1 MLRKMVMCAALVG
14 LAFAGTLHAQQTPT
28 IKRQVLQKADVPDG
42 KKFEVVLGLAELPA
56 GVNIGRHF
64 HPGIEQGTVISGE
77 LVLMVEGQPDK
88 AYKVGESW
96 QLPVGVVHD
105 AKAGSEGDKV
115 IVAYTV
121 EKGQPLAS
129 PAK

>member
-1 MLRKMVMCAALVG
+1 
-14 LAFAGTLHAQQTPT
+14 
-28 IKRQVLQKADVPDG
+28 
-42 KKFEVVLGLAELPA
+42 
-56 GVNIGRHF
+56 
-64 HPGIEQGTVISGE
+64 VISGE

-105 AKAGSEGDKV
+105 AKAGSEGAKV

>member
-1 MLRKMVMCAALVG
+1 VSVSASNDAVPNLFSSYAAVDPTG
-14 LAFAGTLHAQQTPT
+14 KTLT
-28 IKRQVLQKADVPDG
+28 
-42 KKFEVVLGLAELPA
+42 
-56 GVNIGRHF
+56 
-64 HPGIEQGTVISGE
+64 
-77 LVLMVEGQPDK
+77 LMVEGQPDN

-105 AKAGSEGDKV
+105 AKAGGEGAKV

>member
-1 MLRKMVMCAALVG
+1 M
-14 LAFAGTLHAQQTPT
+14 
-28 IKRQVLQKADVPDG
+28 LQKADVPDG

-56 GVNIGRHF
+56 GVNIARHF

-77 LVLMVEGQPDK
+77 LVLMVEGQPDN

-105 AKAGSEGDKV
+105 AKAGGEGAKV

>member
-1 MLRKMVMCAALVG
+1 
-14 LAFAGTLHAQQTPT
+14 
-28 IKRQVLQKADVPDG
+28 
-42 KKFEVVLGLAELPA
+42 
-56 GVNIGRHF
+56 
-64 HPGIEQGTVISGE
+64 
-77 LVLMVEGQPDK
+77 MVEGQPDK

-105 AKAGSEGDKV
+105 AKAGSEGAKV